1 MARLYDC
8 VDQDT
13 GTEIKRKPQLRLHP
27 GQTRAWDSVRRFI
40 FMLAGTQG
48 GKTSFLPWWLYREM
62 QRCRA
67 GDYVAV
73 TSSYDLFKLKFL
85 PEMRQVFEHVL
96 GIGRYWAGERI
107 IEIKNFETGQFDAKR
122 ADDPMW
128 ARIIL
133 RSAATKGGLESAT
146 AKAAILDEVGQDE
159 FTLDDWQA
167 VLRRLSLHQ
176 GRVCAGTTIYNM
188 GWLKTEIYDAWAD
201 GDPDIEV
208 IQFESTANPAFP
220 QAEFDRAKRTMQ
232 DWRFQMFYLGQ
243 FARPIGLIYS
253 AFTDDMLVDP
263 FPIPADWKRITGI
276 DFGGANTAT
285 LSLAEDPDTE
295 IWYVDHESLEGGK
308 TTQEHVD
315 GIQERAIGDDL
326 DYTGGSKSESQE
338 RRDWGMAGLWV
349 KEPPVTGV
357 EAGIDR
363 VMSLMKRDKLRVFRT
378 ASGLRDE
385 LGGYRRKVD
394 SSGNATDEIMD
405 KRKYHRLDA
414 LRYAATLITEGH
426 DVTFGW
432 G

>member
-1 MARLYDC
+1 MAGLYEVIDH
-8 VDQDT
+8 DT
-13 GTEIKRKPQLRLHP
+13 GKEIKRKPRLYLHP
-27 GQTRAWDSVRRFI
+27 GQTRAWDSQRRLI

-48 GKTSFLPWWLYREM
+48 GKTSLLPWWLNREI
-62 QRCRA
+62 QRCGA
-67 GDYVAV
+67 GDYIAV

-85 PEMRQVFEHVL
+85 PEMRTVFEHIL

-107 IEIKNFETGQFDAKR
+107 IEIKNFKTGQFDAKR

-176 GRVCAGTTIYNM
+176 GRVFAGTTIYNL

-201 GDPDIEV
+201 GDSDIDI
-208 IQFESTANPAFP
+208 IQFASTANPLFP

-243 FARPIGLIYS
+243 FARPIGLIYG
-253 AFTDDMLVDP
+253 AFTDEMLVDP
-263 FPIPADWKRITGI
+263 FSIPADWERVVGI

-285 LSLAEDPDTE
+285 LSLAADPKSG
-295 IWYVDHESLEGGK
+295 IWYAYRESLEGGK

-315 GIQERAIGDDL
+315 GIHEYPLGDDTQFVGGA
-326 DYTGGSKSESQE
+326 TGESQE
-338 RRDWGMAGLWV
+338 RRDWGAAGLSV
-349 KEPPVTGV
+349 IEPPVSGV
-357 EAGIDR
+357 ETGIDR
-363 VMSLMKRDKLRVFRT
+363 AMTLIKQDEFRVFRT
-378 ASGLRDE
+378 LSGLRDE
-385 LGGYRRKVD
+385 LGGYRRKTD
-394 SSGNATDEIMD
+394 SSGNVTDEIVD

>member
-8 VDQDT
+8 VDEDT
-13 GTEIKRKPQLRLHP
+13 GTEIRRKPQVRLHT
-27 GQTRAWDSVRRFI
+27 GQTRAWDSTRRLI

-48 GKTSFLPWWLYREM
+48 GKTSFLPWWLHREI
-62 QRCRA
+62 QQCGP
-67 GDYVAV
+67 GDYIAV

-85 PEMRQVFEHVL
+85 PEMRTVFEHVL

-201 GDPDIEV
+201 GDPDIDV
-208 IQFESTANPAFP
+208 IQFESTTNPAFP
-220 QAEFDRAKRTMQ
+220 QAEFERAKRTMQ

-243 FARPIGLIYS
+243 FARPIGLIYN

-263 FPIPADWKRITGI
+263 FSIPADWKRVMGI

-285 LSLAEDPDTE
+285 VLLAEDPDT
-295 IWYVDHESLEGGK
+295 
-308 TTQEHVD
+308 
-315 GIQERAIGDDL
+315 
-326 DYTGGSKSESQE
+326 
-338 RRDWGMAGLWV
+338 
-349 KEPPVTGV
+349 
-357 EAGIDR
+357 
-363 VMSLMKRDKLRVFRT
+363 
-378 ASGLRDE
+378 
-385 LGGYRRKVD
+385 
-394 SSGNATDEIMD
+394 
-405 KRKYHRLDA
+405 
-414 LRYAATLITEGH
+414 
-426 DVTFGW
+426 
-432 G
+432 